1 MARKRNTGTEAKIK
15 SAFTQLLKEKGFD
28 AMTVSDIAR
37 IAGINR
43 GTFYMHYMDK
53 FDLRQQL
60 LDNAIFDLHRI
71 LGANPPSI
79 SSDGAQRA
87 SVLDVIAPQATL
99 QALLYIRADAAFF
112 DAVTQSG
119 QNMKMYNETKKIL
132 KKLIA
137 ERAQAMGIHPSPGG
151 IPAEY
156 SGEIVVSGITSIIW
170 LWARRGFRESP
181 EEITRY
187 IEISKRMSPMALMR

>member
-15 SAFTQLLKEKGFD
+15 AAFTQLLKEKGFD

-71 LGANPPSI
+71 LSANPPSI
-79 SSDGAQRA
+79 PADPAQRA

-137 ERAQAMGIHPSPGG
+137 ERAQAMGIHPAQGG
-151 IPAEY
+151 IPTEY
-156 SGEIVVSGITSIIW
+156 SGEIAVSGITSIIW
-170 LWARRGFRESP
+170 LWVRRGFRESP
-181 EEITRY
+181 EEITKY